1 MTIMDGGRRRFSG
14 DGIPGH
20 PITAAVTA
28 ELDRLVPTVNT
39 TPPANWQPGQGGQAA
54 GAAPAG
60 AAPAATPAPAA
71 TGNRR
76 NSGR

>member
-28 ELDRLVPTVNT
+28 
-39 TPPANWQPGQGGQAA
+39 AHF
-54 GAAPAG
+54 
-60 AAPAATPAPAA
+60 
-71 TGNRR
+71 RR
-76 NSGR
+76 RFP